1 MEKLNELCQKY
12 GTAATIE
19 QQKEII
25 EAGKE
30 LEVGKELEAGK
41 EKQDD

>member
-1 MEKLNELCQKY
+1 MDKLNELCQKY
-12 GTAATIE
+12 GTTATIE

-30 LEVGKELEAGK
+30 LEKEQA
-41 EKQDD
+41 EKNDK